1 MDNNNNNNQ
10 FENNDQN
17 QATPTPTPEP
27 RKRQRGGLTLT
38 KVAVTALVAGL
49 LGGGAAYGGI
59 TYLNNSGIN
68 DTAVP
73 AGSNKSGNASTSNV
87 TVNVS
92 SQSTKAFNQVKG
104 AMVSVINL
112 QKQNSSSSTLGQLF
126 GAESSGSNSK
136 SKSEL
141 EEASEGSGVVYKKD
155 GNTAYIVTNNHVV
168 SGSSA
173 LRVVTSSGKQL
184 QAKLVGKDSVTDLAV
199 LKVNGSDLKTVAS
212 FGNSDKVK
220 VGETALAIGSPLGS
234 QYATSLTEGIIS
246 AKKRTIE
253 TTNSSGTQTG
263 NATVIQTDAAINPG
277 NSGGALI
284 NVGGQVVGITSSK
297 IASDAEGTSV
307 EGMGFAIPSNEV
319 VNIINQL
326 VKKGKVVRPAL
337 AITYVDL
344 ANVSSAQ
351 QKSILKL
358 PSNVESGV
366 VVMSAS
372 AGSPAKKAGLTK
384 YDVITAMGGHQIS
397 DQSTLRDI
405 LYTYKLND
413 TVSMTYYHNGKKK
426 TANVKLTE
434 TSSQLS
440 SSTSANSE
448 S

>member
-1 MDNNNNNNQ
+1 MDNNNNQNN
-10 FENNDQN
+10 NLNDEN
-17 QATPTPTPEP
+17 QATPTPTPTPEP
-27 RKRQRGGLTLT
+27 KKRGGLTLT

-59 TYLNNSGIN
+59 TYLNNSGVN

-73 AGSNKSGNASTSNV
+73 TGSNKSGNASTSNV

-92 SQSTKAFNQVKG
+92 SQSTKAFNKVKG

-112 QKQNSSSSTLGQLF
+112 QKQNSSNSTLGQLF
-126 GAESSGSNSK
+126 GQESSGSSSK

-141 EEASEGSGVVYKKD
+141 EEASEGSGVVYKKS

-199 LKVNGSDLKTVAS
+199 LKVNGADLKTVAS

-337 AITYVDL
+337 GITYVDL

-358 PSNVESGV
+358 PSSVESGV

-384 YDVITAMGGHQIS
+384 YDVITALGGHQIS

-405 LYTYKLND
+405 LYKYKLND
-413 TVSMTYYHNGKKK
+413 TVSVTYYHNGKKK
-426 TANVKLTE
+426 TGNIKLTE
-434 TSSQLS
+434 TSSQLQ
-440 SSTSANSE
+440 SSTSATSE